1 MHEKQFSKQKN
12 IMIKQHQK
20 IAAGVISLAIIV
32 LMSSCASI
40 LSGRKAKIT
49 LNSSSTTTKEVVTI
63 KADGKT
69 YVDVLPCKIKVKRGR
84 KPSIVSISSEHSLY
98 ENLVIQKKFNHT
110 VWWNI
115 ALGGIIGIG
124 VDAATGAMYKPE
136 SKHFWIN
143 STPKQQTNKEQ
154 AALTVPS
161 TPSTGTS
168 TNNLLETVPST
179 FVQKQTKEQTKSDMS
194 PARPGIADVDTN
206 IPCSNKKNNYI
217 YAIIIANENYQTEEK
232 VPFAQNDGRIFAEY
246 CTKTLEIPERNI
258 DLFCDA
264 SFNNIRKAVSN
275 AKMFADIAGEK
286 GQIIFYYAGHGVPD
300 EKNRSA
306 YLLPV
311 DGDGTDIS
319 TGYKLDDLYKE
330 LSYLKIKNITVFIDA
345 CFSGSKRDGGKLTS
359 ARGIAI
365 KVAPTAPK
373 GNMIVF
379 TASSGEETAYGYKEK
394 SHGLFTYYLLKKLQE
409 SKGNVSYEEL
419 FNYIEENV
427 KMTSF
432 QTNRKPQTP
441 TVATAPEYQ
450 RVWRNVRLKG
460 Y

>member
-1 MHEKQFSKQKN
+1 
-12 IMIKQHQK
+12 MIKQHQK
-20 IAAGVISLAIIV
+20 ITTGITSLVIIA

-49 LNSSSTTTKEVVTI
+49 IDSNTPTRKEVVTI

-69 YVDVLPCKIKVKRGR
+69 YIDVLPCKIKIKRGR
-84 KPSIVSISSEHSLY
+84 KPSTVSISSEHSLY
-98 ENLVIQKKFNHT
+98 ESLVIQKKFNHT

-136 SKHFWIN
+136 AKHFIIKT
-143 STPKQQTNKEQ
+143 TPKQQTNSVQ
-154 AALTVPS
+154 ATLAAPS
-161 TPSTGTS
+161 TSTDTS
-168 TNNLLETVPST
+168 TSANNPSKDT
-179 FVQKQTKEQTKSDMS
+179 SSTSVQKQTEEKTKSLS
-194 PARPGIADVDTN
+194 PTSPSPKIADVDTN
-206 IPCSNKKNNYI
+206 IPYSNKKNKYI

-246 CTKTLEIPERNI
+246 CTKTLEIPETNI

-286 GQIIFYYAGHGVPD
+286 GQIILYYAGHGVPD

-330 LSYLKIKNITVFIDA
+330 LSSLKVKNITVFIDA
-345 CFSGSKRDGGKLTS
+345 CFSGSKRDGGKLAS
-359 ARGIAI
+359 ARGITI
-365 KVAPTAPK
+365 KVAPATPK

-379 TASSGEETAYGYKEK
+379 TASSGDETAYGYKEK

-441 TVATAPEYQ
+441 TVVTAPEYQ
-450 RVWRNVRLKG
+450 RVWRNARLKE

>member
-1 MHEKQFSKQKN
+1 
-12 IMIKQHQK
+12 MIKQHQK
-20 IAAGVISLAIIV
+20 AAIGVISLVTIV

-49 LNSSSTTTKEVVTI
+49 LNSSTPATKEVVTI

-98 ENLVIQKKFNHT
+98 DDLIIQKKLNNT
-110 VWWNI
+110 IWWNI

-136 SKHFWIN
+136 SKYFWIK
-143 STPKQQTNKEQ
+143 STPKEQMNKEQ
-154 AALTVPS
+154 TAFTAPS
-161 TPSTGTS
+161 TMVNNSLGTIPP
-168 TNNLLETVPST
+168 TL
-179 FVQKQTKEQTKSDMS
+179 VQKQTVEETKSKLNSTNPRID
-194 PARPGIADVDTN
+194 DVDIN
-206 IPCSNKKNNYI
+206 IPYTGNKKNNYI
-217 YAIIIANENYQTEEK
+217 YAIIIANENYQAEEK

-246 CTKTLEIPERNI
+246 CTKTLEIPEKNI

-264 SFNNIRKAVSN
+264 SFNNIRKAISN
-275 AKMFADIAGEK
+275 AKMFADIVGEK

-330 LSYLKIKNITVFIDA
+330 LSNLKLKNITVFIDA

-365 KVAPTAPK
+365 KVAPTTPK

-409 SKGNVSYEEL
+409 SEGNVSYEEL

-432 QTNRKPQTP
+432 QTNRKLQTP
-441 TVATAPEYQ
+441 TITTAPEYQ
-450 RVWRNVRLKG
+450 RVWKNTRLKG

>member
-1 MHEKQFSKQKN
+1 
-12 IMIKQHQK
+12 MIKQHQK
-20 IAAGVISLAIIV
+20 VAIGIISLVTIA

-49 LNSSSTTTKEVVTI
+49 LNSSIPTTKEVVTI
-63 KADGKT
+63 QADGKT
-69 YVDVLPCKIKVKRGR
+69 YVDVLPCKIKIKRGR
-84 KPSIVSISSEHSLY
+84 KPSIVSISSDHSLY
-98 ENLVIQKKFNHT
+98 ESLVIHKKFNNT

-136 SKHFWIN
+136 SKHFWVTA
-143 STPKQQTNKEQ
+143 TPKQQINKEQ
-154 AALTVPS
+154 TALT
-161 TPSTGTS
+161 TPSTYTPVNNPVEAISS
-168 TNNLLETVPST
+168 TPIS
-179 FVQKQTKEQTKSDMS
+179 KQTEEKTKSNS
-194 PARPGIADVDTN
+194 SSLLPGISDVDTN
-206 IPCSNKKNNYI
+206 IPYSNKKNNFI

-232 VPFAQNDGRIFAEY
+232 VPFAQNDGRVFAKY
-246 CTKTLEIPERNI
+246 CTKTLEIPETNI

-275 AKMFADIAGEK
+275 AKMFADIAKEK

-330 LSYLKIKNITVFIDA
+330 LSDLKVKNITVFIDA
-345 CFSGSKRDGGKLTS
+345 CFSGSKRDGGKLAS

-365 KVAPTAPK
+365 KVTPTSPK

-379 TASSGEETAYGYKEK
+379 TASSGDETAYGYKEK

-432 QTNRKPQTP
+432 QTNRKLQTP
-441 TVATAPEYQ
+441 TVTTAPEYQ
-450 RVWRNVRLKG
+450 RVWRNTRLKG

>member
-1 MHEKQFSKQKN
+1 
-12 IMIKQHQK
+12 MIKQHQK
-20 IAAGVISLAIIV
+20 VAIGVISFVTIA
-32 LMSSCASI
+32 LMSSSCASI
-40 LSGRKAKIT
+40 LSGKKAKIT
-49 LNSSSTTTKEVVTI
+49 LNSSMPTTKELVTI

-69 YVDVLPCKIKVKRGR
+69 YVDFLPCKIKVKRGR
-84 KPSIVSISSEHSLY
+84 KPSIVSISSEHALY
-98 ENLVIQKKFNHT
+98 EDLIIRKKFNNT

-136 SKHFWIN
+136 SKHFYLKA
-143 STPKQQTNKEQ
+143 TPKQQINQEQ
-154 AALTVPS
+154 AALTFSNTNVPVS
-161 TPSTGTS
+161 NSPVTPSPTP
-168 TNNLLETVPST
+168 LEKQRNDKINSSPSPSEL
-179 FVQKQTKEQTKSDMS
+179 K
-194 PARPGIADVDTN
+194 IADVDTN
-206 IPCSNKKNNYI
+206 IPYSNKKNNYI
-217 YAIIIANENYQTEEK
+217 YAIIIANENYQTEDK
-232 VPFAQNDGRIFAEY
+232 VPFAENDGRIFAEY
-246 CTKTLEIPERNI
+246 CKKTLEIPETNI
-258 DLFCDA
+258 DLFCNA

-275 AKMFADIAGEK
+275 AKMFADIAGDK

-311 DGDGTDIS
+311 DGDGSDVS

-330 LSYLKIKNITVFIDA
+330 LSNLKVKNITLFIDA
-345 CFSGSKRDGGKLTS
+345 CFSGSKRDGGKLAS

-365 KVAPTAPK
+365 KVAPASPK

-379 TASSGEETAYGYKEK
+379 TASSEDETAYGYKEK

-450 RVWRNVRLKG
+450 RIWKNARLKS

>member
-1 MHEKQFSKQKN
+1 
-12 IMIKQHQK
+12 MIKQHQK
-20 IAAGVISLAIIV
+20 VATGIIFLAVIV

-49 LNSSSTTTKEVVTI
+49 LNSSPTTTKEVVTI

-98 ENLVIQKKFNHT
+98 QDLVIRKKFNHT

-136 SKHFWIN
+136 SKYFWLN
-143 STPKQQTNKEQ
+143 PTPKQQTNKEQ
-154 AALTVPS
+154 ATLAVPS
-161 TPSTGTS
+161 TPNTGTR
-168 TNNLLETVPST
+168 TNNLPETVPST
-179 FVQKQTKEQTKSDMS
+179 FVQKQTKSDLGPTS
-194 PARPGIADVDTN
+194 SEIADVDIN
-206 IPCSNKKNNYI
+206 IPYSSKKNNYI
-217 YAIIIANENYQTEEK
+217 YAIIIANENYQAEEK

-275 AKMFADIAGEK
+275 AKMFSDIAGEK

-311 DGDGTDIS
+311 DGDGSDIS

-330 LSYLKIKNITVFIDA
+330 LSSLKVKNITVFIDA

-365 KVAPTAPK
+365 KVAPTTPK

-379 TASSGEETAYGYKEK
+379 TASSGDETAYGYNEK

-409 SKGNVSYEEL
+409 SKGDVSYEEL

-427 KMTSF
+427 KFTSF

-441 TVATAPEYQ
+441 TVVTAPEYQ
-450 RVWRNVRLKG
+450 RVWRNARLKG
-460 Y
+460 YNR